1 MPATASAAA
10 TKSWSITLADGRV
23 IPSRELKVRASR
35 SSGPGGQHVNKTSS
49 RVELRW
55 NLAASAVVTDNERA
69 ALGSALA
76 KRLDAEGWVVVV
88 ASDTRSQLR
97 NRLLAAGRLAALIQR
112 ALIPRTRRVRT
123 TPTRAQKSKRLEAK
137 RRHSD
142 RKASRRAREFD

>member
-1 MPATASAAA
+1 MPAIATAAA
-10 TKSWSITLADGRV
+10 PKSSSITLADGRV
-23 IPSRELKVRASR
+23 IPSRELRVRTSR

-69 ALGSALA
+69 ILSSALA
-76 KRLDAEGWVVVV
+76 KRFDADGWVVVV

-97 NRLLAAGRLAALIQR
+97 NRVLAAARLAALIER
-112 ALIPRTRRVRT
+112 ALTPRARRVRT
-123 TPTRAQKSKRLEAK
+123 TLSRTQKAKRLDAK

-142 RKASRRAREFD
+142 RKAARRTREFD